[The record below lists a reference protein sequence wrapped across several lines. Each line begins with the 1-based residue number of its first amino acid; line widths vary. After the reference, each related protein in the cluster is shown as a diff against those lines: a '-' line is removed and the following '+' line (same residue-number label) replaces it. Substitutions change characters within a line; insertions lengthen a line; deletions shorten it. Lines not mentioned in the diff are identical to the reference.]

1 MDSTQEPLQWYAM
14 SAPYGREMAIK
25 ELLKEVEDIETFV
38 PLKRNERMVGQKLR
52 RRMISYR
59 PVVRN
64 LLFIKARKTK
74 MRLLKQQYNA
84 QLQFKVQPDEG
95 KYKPII
101 VPDKQMADFM
111 SLYKNVPE
119 EEREYF
125 LPGEIEFR
133 PEAKVIIE
141 DGPFAGMEGYYQQVK
156 GRRAK
161 RFIVRIE
168 GFLSCAAFLANCRYL
183 SKPEKRKKRG
193 NR

>member
-1 MDSTQEPLQWYAM
+1 M
-14 SAPYGREMAIK
+14 SAPYGREMSIV

-38 PLKRNERMVGQKLR
+38 PLKRNERMVGQKSR

-84 QLQFKVQPDEG
+84 QLQFKVQPEEG

-111 SLYKNVPE
+111 KLYVNVPE

-183 SKPEKRKKRG
+183 SKPEKREKRG